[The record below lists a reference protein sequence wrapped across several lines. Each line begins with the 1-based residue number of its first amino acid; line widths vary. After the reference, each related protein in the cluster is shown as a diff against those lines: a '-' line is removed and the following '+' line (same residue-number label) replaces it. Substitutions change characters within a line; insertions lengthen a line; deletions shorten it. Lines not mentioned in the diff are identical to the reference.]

1 MAVNITGIEEVA
13 LYDSVTGIAFGE
25 VFQGIE
31 AAQSF
36 LTWLAEIDGRDART
50 ITPQELAVLRDAWT
64 IEPIVLPMSDEAD
77 AS

>member
-31 AAQSF
+31 SAQAF
-36 LTWLAEIDGRDART
+36 LTWLAKNDGRDVRVIPA
-50 ITPQELAVLRDAWT
+50 IELTALRDKWT
-64 IEPIVLPMSDEAD
+64 TVNDFAD
-77 AS
+77 QE